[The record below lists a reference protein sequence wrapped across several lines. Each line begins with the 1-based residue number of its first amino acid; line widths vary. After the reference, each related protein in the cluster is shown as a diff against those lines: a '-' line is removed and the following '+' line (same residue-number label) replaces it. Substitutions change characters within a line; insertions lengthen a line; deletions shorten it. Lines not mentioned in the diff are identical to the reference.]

1 MNKIIRNYKWVVF
14 FLISFIAFEAGF
26 VATLIITP
34 QKLTDT
40 FQNLK
45 IGKGSLPRVYIVQSG
60 SMQPAIKTGSLE
72 FSIPQNNYRVGE
84 VVTFSLSPTGKNLV
98 THRIKSISGEEEIT
112 TKGDANEDADS
123 QTVKSGSIVGKTAF
137 TVPYL
142 GYIANFAKNP
152 KGFIL
157 LVIVPATIVI
167 YEEMKNLRKE
177 IAKFLGKAG
186 SKLFKKKKGNIPSTS
201 LRVAYGLDY
210 AFPSPL
216 PKTKNVP
223 AYAIAIPVFGV
234 LLVLIA
240 FSASYFSDREKS
252 ESNILG
258 AAESFGTPTPTSATN
273 GTPTPTPIPTGGVV
287 VNEVYYRIANEH
299 KIDNSEAGSEWIELY
314 NLLKNGSCAA
324 GTIID
329 HISWGSNVV
338 AFNPSIPLI
347 PTSGSSSERNPD
359 GVDTNTNAD
368 FTTSTP
374 PTPGI

>member
-60 SMQPAIKTGSLE
+60 SMEPAIKTGSLV

-177 IAKFLGKAG
+177 IAKFFSKVGG
-186 SKLFKKKKGNIPSTS
+186 KLFRKKNKFQNAVG
-201 LRVAYGLDY
+201 DY
-210 AFPSPL
+210 DYTFPSPL

-223 AYAIAIPVFGV
+223 AYAVAIPVLGV
-234 LLVLIA
+234 IFVLIA

-258 AAESFGTPTPTSATN
+258 AAENFTQNQVLPA
-273 GTPTPTPIPTGGVV
+273 I
-287 VNEVYYRIANEH
+287 EAN
-299 KIDNSEAGSEWIELY
+299 IEIQE
-314 NLLKNGSCAA
+314 NTA
-324 GTIID
+324 
-329 HISWGSNVV
+329 
-338 AFNPSIPLI
+338 
-347 PTSGSSSERNPD
+347 SGSAELIIQEIATDSGSINP
-359 GVDTNTNAD
+359 
-368 FTTSTP
+368 
-374 PTPGI
+374 